1 MKVEK
6 INASKARIILTIDEL
21 KNHKITLK
29 DIKAG
34 KEKAQNFFF
43 DILEDAN
50 LLEELDLEYSQLLIE
65 AISQDNL
72 FMITVTK
79 ADNIPDLNEYVP
91 KYSYTVSSSL
101 YKFASIE
108 DLYAFCK
115 MAKVEKLY
123 IGTNSLYMLDNMYY
137 LCFSNKTIKK
147 SEFVKTFSVLSE
159 YTLKY
164 YSNTLFNI
172 SFKEHAKLLIDKT
185 AIQTLQK
192 G

>member
-21 KNHKITLK
+21 KSHKITLK

-43 DILEDAN
+43 DILEDSN

-79 ADNIPDLNEYVP
+79 ADNIPDLNKYTP
-91 KYSYTVSSSL
+91 KYSYTVSSNL
-101 YKFASIE
+101 YKFSSLK
-108 DLYAFCK
+108 DLHSFCK
-115 MAKVEKLY
+115 IAKAEKLY
-123 IGTNSLYMLDNMYY
+123 LGTNSLYLLDDTYY
-137 LCFSNKTIKK
+137 LYFSNKSIKK

-159 YTLKY
+159 YSSKY
-164 YSNTLFNI
+164 YSKDLFYI
-172 SFKEHAKLLIDKT
+172 SFMEYAKLLIAKT

-192 G
+192 V